1 MSGHDVLITGIG
13 LLSCLGEGVDANW
26 IGLASGAAPIV
37 DTQTFAPYSVHPLPA
52 DIDWALQIP
61 RKEQRQMEQW
71 QRIGTYTAGL
81 ALQDAG
87 IKENETLTASMDMI
101 VAAGGGE
108 RDVSVDTQILDASR
122 TRNDREVLLNEK
134 LTTELR
140 PTLFLAQLSNLLAG
154 NISIVHKVTG
164 SSRTFMGEEG
174 SGISALQTGLARI
187 RSGQSTHL
195 LVGGALNAEHPDTML
210 SYELAGLLKRD
221 GWSPMWQRGGGSN
234 GGVIM
239 GSGAAF
245 LVLESRD
252 HATKRGARAYAEL
265 AAVFGNQSSR
275 QGDGLANSI
284 ASMLEEVSADNN
296 TLIISGTSGAH
307 AATATEKAVLEERK
321 QTTVRAFSGLTGH
334 MKEAQFPFAVALAA
348 LAVSRNEHLPVLD
361 NAFET
366 ARSGNVLCALAL
378 TVGYHRSEGAA
389 FVKKA

>member
-13 LLSCLGEGVDANW
+13 LLSCLGEGLDAHWN
-26 IGLASGAAPIV
+26 GLTSGAAPIV
-37 DTQTFAPYSVHPLPA
+37 DAQTFAPYSVHPLPA
-52 DIDWALQIP
+52 EIDWALQIP

-87 IKENETLTASMDMI
+87 IKDNEELTATMDMI

-108 RDVSVDTQILDASR
+108 RDVSVDTQILEASR
-122 TRNDREVLLNEK
+122 SRNDREVMLNEK

-174 SGISALQTGLARI
+174 AGISALQTGLARI

-210 SYELAGLLKRD
+210 CYELSGLLKRD
-221 GWSPMWQRGGGSN
+221 GWSPLWQRPGAS
-234 GGVIM
+234 GGVIT

-265 AAVFGNQSSR
+265 SKVSGNQASR
-275 QGDGLANSI
+275 KGDSLSKSI
-284 ASMLEEVSADNN
+284 TSVLSDVTDNN
-296 TLIISGTSGAH
+296 DNIIVSGASG
-307 AATATEKAVLEERK
+307 AIEATAAEKSVLQDK
-321 QTTVRAFSGLTGH
+321 GATHVRGFSGITGH

-348 LAVSRNEHLPVLD
+348 LGVSRGQALPVLD
-361 NAFET
+361 SSFET
-366 ARSGNVLCALAL
+366 AHKANVESAVAL
-378 TVGYHRSEGAA
+378 TIGYHRGEGAA
-389 FVKKA
+389 LVKKA